1 MQDDSLSFPDVSR
14 GQLDLAIGDLVD
26 SARNVLATQGRLRAL
41 LRANQAVV
49 ERLELPVV
57 LERIVESAVQ
67 LVDADYGALGVISP
81 SGGLEQFINV
91 GMSPEDAAA
100 IGHLPEGHGLLGA
113 LIDDPRPIRLTHLAD
128 DPRAAGFPS
137 HHPPMDSFLGVPV
150 RVRDE
155 VFGNLYLSNSARG
168 EFSPE
173 DEQLVTALAATA
185 GIAIDNARL
194 FAETKRRQAWSAA
207 SAEVTAAILSIEQ
220 SDPLATLAGQV
231 LGLANADLV
240 VVVVPT
246 DDPAELVV
254 SVARGLDQE
263 AFTGR
268 RYETGTTL
276 AGSVLEGGQP
286 RLINDRGSDS
296 VALSDG
302 RLVGPTMAIPLMAGG
317 RAEGVL
323 TVSRV
328 QGGHLFTA
336 SDLEMAADFAGQAS
350 LALQFIKAR
359 SAQERMLVLEDRGRI
374 ARDLHDH
381 VIQQLFGTGLELQSV
396 AATLPP
402 GTVADRVMQSV
413 GNLDAAIT
421 QIRTVI
427 FALSSPLAQNRD
439 SIRHRLI
446 DLASD
451 AAPGLRHM
459 PSVAFAGPVDLVVS
473 GALTDDVLAVARE
486 ALANATRHAAA
497 SRTSVSLQVN
507 DSAVVL
513 AVVDDGRGMSDT
525 GRRSGIA
532 NLEARAEARGG
543 TFTIDSNSGGTR
555 VTWTVPLPNM
565 DGTPNA

>member
-1 MQDDSLSFPDVSR
+1 MQDESLSFPDVSR

-67 LVDADYGALGVISP
+67 LVGADYGALGVISP

-91 GMSPEDAAA
+91 GMPPEDAAA

-128 DPRAAGFPS
+128 DPRSAGFPN
-137 HHPPMDSFLGVPV
+137 HHPPMESFLGVPV

-155 VFGNLYLSNSARG
+155 VFGNLYLSNSASG

-173 DEQLVTALAATA
+173 DEQLVTSLAATA
-185 GIAIDNARL
+185 GVAIDNARL

-220 SDPLATLAGQV
+220 SDPLATLASQV
-231 LGLANADLV
+231 LGLADADLV
-240 VVVVPT
+240 VVVVPS

-254 SVARGLDQE
+254 SVARGLDE
-263 AFTGR
+263 AVLTGR
-268 RYETGTTL
+268 RYDVATTL

-286 RLINDRGSDS
+286 RLINDRGADS
-296 VALSDG
+296 ATLSDG

-323 TVSRV
+323 SVSRV

-350 LALQFIKAR
+350 LALQIIKAR
-359 SAQERMLVLEDRGRI
+359 SAQERMMVLEDRGRI

-413 GNLDAAIT
+413 SNLDAAIT

-427 FALSSPLAQNRD
+427 FALSSPLAQGRD

-451 AAPGLRHM
+451 AAPGLRHT

-486 ALANATRHAAA
+486 SLANATRHAAA

-525 GRRSGIA
+525 ARRSGLA

-543 TFTIDSNSGGTR
+543 TFTIDSDSGGTR

-565 DGTPNA
+565 DGTPNE

>member
-1 MQDDSLSFPDVSR
+1 
-14 GQLDLAIGDLVD
+14 
-26 SARNVLATQGRLRAL
+26 
-41 LRANQAVV
+41 
-49 ERLELPVV
+49 
-57 LERIVESAVQ
+57 
-67 LVDADYGALGVISP
+67 
-81 SGGLEQFINV
+81 
-91 GMSPEDAAA
+91 
-100 IGHLPEGHGLLGA
+100 
-113 LIDDPRPIRLTHLAD
+113 
-128 DPRAAGFPS
+128 
-137 HHPPMDSFLGVPV
+137 
-150 RVRDE
+150 
-155 VFGNLYLSNSARG
+155 
-168 EFSPE
+168 
-173 DEQLVTALAATA
+173 
-185 GIAIDNARL
+185 
-194 FAETKRRQAWSAA
+194 
-207 SAEVTAAILSIEQ
+207 
-220 SDPLATLAGQV
+220 
-231 LGLANADLV
+231 
-240 VVVVPT
+240 
-246 DDPAELVV
+246 
-254 SVARGLDQE
+254 
-263 AFTGR
+263 
-268 RYETGTTL
+268 
-276 AGSVLEGGQP
+276 
-286 RLINDRGSDS
+286 
-296 VALSDG
+296 
-302 RLVGPTMAIPLMAGG
+302 
-317 RAEGVL
+317 
-323 TVSRV
+323 
-328 QGGHLFTA
+328 
-336 SDLEMAADFAGQAS
+336 MAADFAGQAS

-497 SRTSVSLQVN
+497 SRPSVRLKVN